1 MPRFRSMQ
9 SLQKF
14 AAVQASVRNHFNLER
29 HLYSRPDF
37 ENTRATALD
46 DKRQIA
52 ARTRFCTHKLDSQ
65 ISRVVIQ
72 AP

>member
-1 MPRFRSMQ
+1 MPRFRSMP

-14 AAVQASVRNHFNLER
+14 AAVQASVHNHFNLER

-52 ARTRFCTHKLDSQ
+52 ARTKPKLWNSRSARFCRSA
-65 ISRVVIQ
+65 SC
-72 AP
+72 